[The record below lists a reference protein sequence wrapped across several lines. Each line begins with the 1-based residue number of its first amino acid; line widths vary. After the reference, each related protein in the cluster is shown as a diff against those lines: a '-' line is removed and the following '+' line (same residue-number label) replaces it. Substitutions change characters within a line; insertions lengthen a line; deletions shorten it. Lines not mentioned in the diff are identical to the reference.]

1 MCIHIGVGGRSPVPT
16 GYVQPHPPASLADP
30 SAHGGGSE
38 DSHLRHAS
46 LSRSNLGNL
55 GKRKTPLKAVEQEKA
70 DLADFSKKRYV

>member
-1 MCIHIGVGGRSPVPT
+1 MLEWGGEAHT

-38 DSHLRHAS
+38 DSRLRNEIP
-46 LSRSNLGNL
+46 SRSNLGNL
-55 GKRKTPLKAVEQEKA
+55 GKRKTSLKAVEQEA